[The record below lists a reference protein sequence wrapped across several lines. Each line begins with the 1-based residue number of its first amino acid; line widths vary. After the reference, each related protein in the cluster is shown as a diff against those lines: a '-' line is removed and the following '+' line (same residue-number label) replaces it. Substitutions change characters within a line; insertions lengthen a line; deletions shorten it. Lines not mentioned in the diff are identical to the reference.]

1 MPRTIIYPVVACTF
15 AILPLISPPA
25 LGQENRTNLSFSDY
39 LMQLKQEASAK
50 GISQA
55 TLDSAFPQIKRFKKA
70 VATDNTKSENAKN
83 LDTFLPQV
91 VPEWKV
97 NTARVLF
104 KEHEQVLN
112 HIADKYQVQPRFLVA
127 LWGLVADFG
136 EDAGN
141 YPVLS
146 VTASQ
151 AFNGERQD
159 FYQKEFMAAL
169 SIMDKDHLGFG
180 DLKSNWHGAMGQ
192 TQIMPTDYLAY
203 AQDGDGDGKKDIWG
217 NLSDAF
223 ATAANLLNHQGWQ
236 GDDTWGRQVQAPAT
250 IDLALVGLDKRQS
263 LAKWQ
268 ALGIRKFDNTDLPN
282 REDINASLIMPDG
295 VKGRKYLVYS
305 NYRALLHWNNA
316 DSDGSGSDSSGRN
329 SADYFGIS
337 VVYLSERIKHPQ
349 QISVK

>member
-1 MPRTIIYPVVACTF
+1 
-15 AILPLISPPA
+15 
-25 LGQENRTNLSFSDY
+25 
-39 LMQLKQEASAK
+39 MQLKQEASAK
-50 GISQA
+50 GISQT
-55 TLDSAFPQIKRFKKA
+55 TLDAAFPQIKRFKKA
-70 VATDNTKSENAKN
+70 VAADNTKSEDAKN
-83 LDTFLPQV
+83 LDTFLPEV

-136 EDAGN
+136 EAAGN

-146 VTASQ
+146 VTASH

-159 FYQKEFMAAL
+159 FYKQEFMAAL
-169 SIMDKDHLGFG
+169 SIMDKEHLGFD
-180 DLKSNWHGAMGQ
+180 DLKSNWNGAMGQ
-192 TQIMPTDYLAY
+192 TQIMPTDFLAY
-203 AQDGDGDGKKDIWG
+203 AQDGDGDGKKDIWR

-223 ATAANLLNHQGWQ
+223 ATAANLLNQQGWK

-268 ALGIRKFDNTDLPN
+268 GLGVRKFDNTDLPN
-282 REDINASLIMPDG
+282 REDLNASLIMPDG
-295 VKGRKYLVYS
+295 VKGRKYLVYG
-305 NYRALLHWNNA
+305 NYRALLHWDN
-316 DSDGSGSDSSGRN
+316 SGRGN
-329 SADYFGIS
+329 SDYFGIS
-337 VVYLSERIKHPQ
+337 VVHLSERIKHPQ
-349 QISVK
+349 